1 MILKLL
7 REIKNN
13 FKNYYI
19 YLYKMSG
26 YTITIEGNSNNSNII
41 VESNNGKIL
50 ADSNH
55 NNIDPN
61 VSLPLYLQEPDINI
75 IKKLD
80 LTKQNIPS
88 LNFFTQTD
96 ACMNLIEPQL
106 IDFYTSNLLRNKY
119 GLPAAITNPEFGFFG
134 LEFNSASISA
144 GSGSNML
151 GGNWNTKNSTWEYA
165 PCASL
170 YETSEQFDIYYNRLN
185 AEFFMNV
192 FMYFNY
198 YLDISTNPTIARTI
212 VLSDISLNDIL
223 DENIKTVLKGDPS
236 LNYENLWLDYGYIH
250 PPLLESWS
258 TAGFGAI
265 EAFGN
270 YKNMFEYLRNNGAA
284 KAPLPETYQTI
295 FNYSNR
301 LITNQGTLAILS
313 AFPEINTGPARL
325 SSNIGARIVAGLPNN
340 FTETIQTHGGVTR
353 VDIWDLSGN
362 TDSFIETLLNYIKVN
377 VSTKHTN
384 WAVTQRL
391 AHFNFGFTAESYH
404 SQIALL
410 QWKDYN
416 ATRDGT
422 KIPYAN
428 IDLVDISFNKS
439 NFNFIEPTIY
449 PSGFGIINPTALQE
463 ITTNKQ
469 LTMTFRAWDPM
480 LWPNHAVTQGFIDL
494 SNLILDDLT
503 NFANIINNKNSFINA
518 NSYTDASWVEILN
531 HSKNLQQASGKGG
544 PCSFGDFSG
553 VWWVNPNY
561 QE

>member
-1 MILKLL
+1 
-7 REIKNN
+7 
-13 FKNYYI
+13 
-19 YLYKMSG
+19 MSG
-26 YTITIEGNSNNSNII
+26 YTITIGGSSNDSNII
-41 VESNNGKIL
+41 VESNNGKIS
-50 ADSNH
+50 ADSNRD
-55 NNIDPN
+55 NIDLSD
-61 VSLPLYLQEPDINI
+61 SLPLYLREPNINI
-75 IKKLD
+75 IKNLNLD
-80 LTKQNIPS
+80 SNGPDKSLPS

-119 GLPAAITNPEFGFFG
+119 GLPAAITNSEFGFFG

-151 GGNWNTKNSTWEYA
+151 GGNWNTTNSTWEYA

-170 YETSEQFDIYYNRLN
+170 YETSEQFDVYYNRLN

-192 FMYFNY
+192 FMYFNNG
-198 YLDISTNPTIARTI
+198 LEGNKIAVTR
-212 VLSDISLNDIL
+212 VLSEISLNDIP

-236 LNYENLWLDYGYIH
+236 LNFEDLWLDYGYIH
-250 PPLLESWS
+250 IPIIKKWS
-258 TAGFGAI
+258 TVGYGAI
-265 EAFGN
+265 EAFGDF
-270 YKNMFEYLRNNGAA
+270 KAMFEFLRKSGSAE
-284 KAPLPETYQTI
+284 APLPESYQTI

-301 LITNQGTLAILS
+301 LITNQGTRAILS

-325 SSNIGARIVAGLPNN
+325 SSNIGARIIAGLPNN

-353 VDIWDLSGN
+353 IDIWDLSGN

-416 ATRDGT
+416 ATRDGS

-428 IDLVDISFNKS
+428 IDLVDISFDKS
-439 NFNFIEPTIY
+439 NFNFIDPARY
-449 PSGFGIINPTALQE
+449 PAAFGIINPTTLE
-463 ITTNKQ
+463 KITLNKQ

-480 LWPNHAVTQGFIDL
+480 LWPNHAVTQSFIDF
-494 SNLILDDLT
+494 SNLILDDTT
-503 NFANIINNKNSFINA
+503 NFSNIINNKNSFITA
-518 NSYTDASWVEILN
+518 NNYTDASWIEILN
-531 HSKNLQQASGKGG
+531 NSKNLEAASGKGG
-544 PCSFGDFSG
+544 PSSFGSFTG